1 KRPSFPWALQRHI
14 HTVAGGKAARQAVR
28 TSRARGNDFIKV
40 YNDLSREAFL
50 GVIDEARALK
60 MPVAGHVP
68 NAVSVAE
75 ASDMGMQCVEHLS
88 GVSLACS
95 SREAELRAEMLRDA
109 EARRL
114 SPLQAAW
121 RYQARAHDSFDRA
134 KAQRLFRT
142 FVANGTWL
150 VPTLVQK

>member
-1 KRPSFPWALQRHI
+1 LWDMHAHVFSDRFRELFLAHGVTGVRHTFSFSPIYSARAWRKLGERSPAPRLVLSDMMIDGKRPSFPWALQRHI

-88 GVSLACS
+88 G
-95 SREAELRAEMLRDA
+95 
-109 EARRL
+109 
-114 SPLQAAW
+114 
-121 RYQARAHDSFDRA
+121 
-134 KAQRLFRT
+134 
-142 FVANGTWL
+142 
-150 VPTLVQK
+150 